1 MSKGMPNM
9 GGMGGNMANIMRQA
23 QKMQKEVQATTEE
36 LNKTEYTGKSVD
48 DFVTVKVTGD
58 KKIADM
64 TISEKI
70 IDPDDPD
77 TLQDMLIDAL
87 NNAFEAVDNDKQ
99 AKLGKYTNGSM

>member
-23 QKMQKEVQATTEE
+23 QKMQKEVAAAQEQ
-36 LNKTEYTGKSVD
+36 LSQTEYEGHSVD
-48 DFVTVKVTGD
+48 DFAVVKMNGD
-58 KKIADM
+58 KKVLDLKID
-64 TISEKI
+64 EKI

-87 NNAFEAVDNDKQ
+87 NDGFSKVDKDKD
-99 AKLGKYTNGSM
+99 AKLGKYTNGLM

>member
-48 DFVTVKVTGD
+48 DFVVV
-58 KKIADM
+58 
-64 TISEKI
+64 S
-70 IDPDDPD
+70 
-77 TLQDMLIDAL
+77 
-87 NNAFEAVDNDKQ
+87 
-99 AKLGKYTNGSM
+99 

>member
-9 GGMGGNMANIMRQA
+9 GGMGGNMANMMRQA
-23 QKMQKEVQATTEE
+23 QKMQKEVQETTEA

-77 TLQDMLIDAL
+77 TLQDMMIDAL
-87 NNAFEAVDNDKQ
+87 NNAFDAVDNDKQ
-99 AKLGKYTNGSM
+99 AKLGKYTNGLM

>member
-9 GGMGGNMANIMRQA
+9 GGIGGNMANIMKQA
-23 QKMQKEVQATTEE
+23 QKMQREVQAATEE

-48 DFVTVKVTGD
+48 DFVVVKVTGE
-58 KKIADM
+58 KKIADL
-64 TISEKI
+64 TIDDKI

-87 NNAFEAVDNDKQ
+87 NNAFDAVDKDKS
-99 AKLGKYTNGSM
+99 AKLGKYTNGLM